1 MFLMSNEGLFSVGK
15 CFFYIVK
22 HYVKAKK
29 IKGNNDPEKNEK
41 HENMLLL

>member
-1 MFLMSNEGLFSVGK
+1 MNKIKGFLVLESV
-15 CFFYIVK
+15 FFYIVK

-29 IKGNNDPEKNEK
+29 IKGNNDPKKNEK